1 MQITTSQRLIILMDE
16 ISIAKSKLMP
26 EDTGHIHTSIS
37 YLESRVDEVQ
47 KQRFYRLLNRIIL
60 LAYTEYYFVKQVS
73 LSLNIISYQR
83 QNHLR

>member
-47 KQRFYRLLNRIIL
+47 KQIDEDLRKV
-60 LAYTEYYFVKQVS
+60 AYAY
-73 LSLNIISYQR
+73 
-83 QNHLR
+83 